1 MRKKQGSETRH
12 RVALAISIVSGTTA
26 LLLAMSSAHGQDA
39 AEEPQRASPLAL
51 EEIVVTGRAGGQ
63 AMRKLDA
70 SFAITTMSEF
80 EIEKFSPKST
90 ADLFK
95 NVPGVWA
102 ESSGGESGAN
112 VFVRGFPLTGDAE
125 FSTVQIDGMPIFPP
139 ATLSF
144 LENSTLFRIDE
155 TVQRFEALRGG
166 SNTVLSNGQPGV
178 TLNFIQK
185 QGGPEPEGRV
195 KLSGSDYGMTRLDAI
210 YSGPINDDTFY
221 SVGGFWRVSEGIR
234 DAEFKSERGGQLT
247 ASITRLFESG
257 ELNVYGRVL
266 NDRNAWLL
274 PIPMVSR
281 GGGDPDEFNDF
292 DRGEG
297 TFLGNDTR
305 LAELEVGP
313 GGETV
318 RRDVADGR
326 GADLQMF
333 GGTLL
338 LELGGGWELSE
349 RFLYMTGNADTRGLV
364 PDGTPFAAGDF
375 LADVDAA
382 GAGGEFTFTSTG
394 DPLTD
399 LDTPLMQ
406 VGWWSVDKAIESF
419 SNDVSI
425 NKEIFTGNTLTLG
438 VYYAD
443 FSSEDLWYL
452 GNNQLLTA
460 EPNGRR
466 VDLALNDGTQVTR
479 NGFVGAPFLSLNA
492 AYQGDSLAAYVLDEW
507 QIDERWRVDAG
518 LRIERYE
525 VDGTV
530 ENADA
535 GVDLDDDPTT
545 LYNND
550 ASVLNGS
557 FRTIDFDETEVSWTL
572 GVNYSINDSMAVFG
586 RANGGNKFPHFD
598 NLRDGATQ
606 IQEVDQYELGFKA
619 STDQLGIFATLF
631 YNEFEGL
638 AFQRFIDGQN
648 VVQIG
653 DAEAIGLELE
663 TVWEP
668 VDGLQLQLTGTW
680 QDGEFNEFGDNSG
693 NGVPRQPEFQTRLT
707 PTYDFT
713 LPWGTITVYG
723 TWTWVDDR
731 FADPENLQELNS
743 YNKLD
748 LGAIAT
754 LGERVDVQ
762 VVVDNLTDEH
772 GLTEGNPRVIG
783 QSGGVIQ
790 ARPILGRSVVFSVG
804 YRF

>member
-1 MRKKQGSETRH
+1 MRKDSRASKWQRISLGVSF
-12 RVALAISIVSGTTA
+12 VLYSAIPGAGTA
-26 LLLAMSSAHGQDA
+26 QAQQEA
-39 AEEPQRASPLAL
+39 AEPQQANPLAL
-51 EEIVVTGRAGGQ
+51 EEVVVTGRAGGQ

-70 SFAITTMSEF
+70 SYAITTLSEF

-95 NVPGVWA
+95 TVPGVWA

-125 FSTVQIDGMPIFPP
+125 FTTVQIDGMPIFPP

-155 TVQRFEALRGG
+155 TVERFEALRGG

-178 TLNFIQK
+178 TMNFIQK

-195 KLSGSDYGMTRLDAI
+195 KVSGSDYGMKRVDLVH
-210 YSGPINDDTFY
+210 SGPINDDTFY
-221 SVGGFWRVSEGIR
+221 SIGGFWRVSDGIR
-234 DAEFKSERGGQLT
+234 DAEFQSERGGQLS
-247 ASITRLFESG
+247 ANITRQLERG
-257 ELNVYGRVL
+257 EVYVYGRVL
-266 NDRNAWLL
+266 DDRNAWLL

-281 GGGDPDEFNDF
+281 DGGDPGEFDDF

-297 TFLGNDTR
+297 TFHGNDTR

-318 RRDVADGR
+318 RRDLADGR
-326 GADLQMF
+326 GADIRMF
-333 GGTLL
+333 GGALL
-338 LELGGGWELSE
+338 LDLGGGWELSE
-349 RFLYMTGNADTRGLV
+349 RFSYMTGSADTRGLV
-364 PDGTPFAAGDF
+364 PAGSPFSAADL
-375 LADVDAA
+375 LAQVDAG

-399 LDTPLMQ
+399 LATPLMQ
-406 VGWWSVDKAIESF
+406 VGWWSVDKDIESF
-419 SNDVSI
+419 SNDVSV
-425 NKEIFTGNTLTLG
+425 NREILLNNTLTLG
-438 VYYAD
+438 VWYAD
-443 FSSEDLWYL
+443 FSSDDLWYL

-460 EPNGRR
+460 QPNARR
-466 VDLALNDGTQVTR
+466 VDLLLNDGTEVTR
-479 NGFVGAPFLSLNA
+479 NGFVGAPFFSLNA
-492 AYQGDSLAAYVLDEW
+492 SYQGESLAGYVLDEW

-518 LRIERYE
+518 VRLERYQ
-525 VDGTV
+525 VDGTI
-530 ENADA
+530 ENADF

-550 ASVLNGS
+550 ASVLNGT
-557 FRTIDFDETEVSWTL
+557 FRTVEFDETELSWTL

-586 RANGGNKFPHFD
+586 RANGGQKFPHFD
-598 NLRDGATQ
+598 NLRDGATH
-606 IQEVDQYELGFKA
+606 IQEVDQYEVGFKA
-619 STDQLGIFATLF
+619 STDTLGLFATLF

-638 AFQRFIDGQN
+638 AFQRFIEGEN
-648 VVQIG
+648 VVEIG
-653 DAEAIGLELE
+653 DADARGLELE
-663 TVWEP
+663 AVWEP
-668 VDGLQLQLTGTW
+668 IERVQIQLTGTW

-693 NGVPRQPEFQTRLT
+693 NEVPRQPEFQTRLT
-707 PTYDFT
+707 PTYDLV
-713 LPWGTITVYG
+713 LPWGTITAYG

-743 YNKLD
+743 YSKIDVGVL
-748 LGAIAT
+748 AT
-754 LGERVDVQ
+754 IGERVDLQ

-772 GLTEGNPRVIG
+772 GLTEGNPRAIG
-783 QSGGVIQ
+783 QSGEVIL
-790 ARPILGRSVVFSVG
+790 ARPILGRSAVFSLG